1 MRAERPGRAGD
12 AARDLEYGSGGVTLM
27 GWLALLAVG
36 MSAVIVAAFLFVPPV
51 RGLGPTTA
59 ILFFHVPPAWVAVS
73 AWLLS
78 LFHSMF
84 YLRRGDLRSDR
95 KAAVHAEL
103 GLVFCAITVITGA
116 IWARGTWGVFWN
128 WDPRQTSALMLLL
141 IYLAYPGLRGAIA
154 DPIRRARS
162 SAAYAIFA
170 FATVPFLMFVVP
182 RAFPSLHPSPII
194 GGETGGGLGPAA
206 RVVFAASLVAFTG
219 LYAWMYG
226 IRLRLEMLAD
236 RPADR
241 DGALSDGLAIG
252 ERRPPCPPGHRAA

>member
-1 MRAERPGRAGD
+1 MTA
-12 AARDLEYGSGGVTLM
+12 M
-27 GWLALLAVG
+27 GWPAVLAVG

-51 RGLGPTTA
+51 RGLGATTT
-59 ILFFHVPPAWVAVS
+59 ILFFHVPPAWVAVG

-78 LFHSMF
+78 LLHSVL

-95 KAAVHAEL
+95 KAGVHAEL
-103 GLVFCAITVITGA
+103 GLVFCAITVVTGA
-116 IWARGTWGVFWN
+116 IWARGTWGVYWN

-141 IYLAYPGLRGAIA
+141 IYFAYVGLRGTIA

-170 FATVPFLMFVVP
+170 FAGVPFLMFVVP

-194 GGETGGGLGPAA
+194 GGGPGGGLGPAA
-206 RVVFAASLVAFTG
+206 RIVFAASLAAFTG

-226 IRLRLEMLAD
+226 IRLRLEALAGRPAHRDTALSGGLD
-236 RPADR
+236 RPVPDV
-241 DGALSDGLAIG
+241 GAGSEPAPTGDLAV
-252 ERRPPCPPGHRAA
+252 AATLAVTRFS